1 MSDFHN
7 YISSDLQISNMRL
20 EEEMKKLKELYIS
33 VSTAYVDMLA
43 ERDQWKEVASGL
55 YNGSLHA
62 DVRWKGDAVFTA
74 DLFRKASESY
84 VKLMDN

>member
-7 YISSDLQISNMRL
+7 YMSSELQVSNMRL
-20 EEEMKKLKELYIS
+20 EEEVKRLKELYIS
-33 VSTAYVDMLA
+33 VSTAYVDMIA

-62 DVRWKGDAVFTA
+62 DVRWKGDAVPTA
-74 DLFRKASESY
+74 DIFRKASETY
-84 VKLMDN
+84 QQLMSK